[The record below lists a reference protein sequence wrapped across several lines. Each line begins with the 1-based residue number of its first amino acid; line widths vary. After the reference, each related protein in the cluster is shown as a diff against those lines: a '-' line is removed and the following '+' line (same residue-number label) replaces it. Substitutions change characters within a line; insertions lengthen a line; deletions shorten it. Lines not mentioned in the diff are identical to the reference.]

1 MGYTKVEGDHLDL
14 SGRKYQNDTYNK
26 INRILF
32 ENNSEYNRYT
42 SVVFPTG
49 GGKTYMSYGLIQYM
63 VQNLLK
69 DEKDLYKNKDKL
81 KVLFVS
87 PTNAINEQFEKKIK
101 DELQE
106 SGKKVDLDTFCYATD
121 KNKDFSGYDL
131 IIFDEVHRS
140 GAENWEELI
149 KNIISANSNAK
160 ILAITA
166 TPERS
171 DQNTP
176 MDNIA
181 EFVYGKENILSR
193 KQYMANE
200 IYLEDALRDGLVVAP
215 KNYDWDIAL
224 MGKTEF
230 TNYLNQLTA
239 SFKNID
245 NKEEL
250 TEEEKEIQKSEIIKP
265 IMDSFEINN
274 EYGKNASVKLRNLT
288 KFSQII
294 ENNKIDINGPAMR
307 EYMMLNHKAFNISNS
322 KQKKELE
329 TQIVNLE
336 KELFNGSKS
345 FRKIASGMQ
354 ESRINLAKKA
364 IKDIKG
370 GIYIASINNF
380 EGEILKKLY
389 KTNDQYIESEK
400 ERIKYELEKAFEN
413 ADDIEIHYEND
424 KNKLDEISEKNKVEE
439 QNGRKKV
446 HIVLS
451 KKLLDEG
458 IHLDGTKGVFMYSK
472 TNSEIV
478 YSQRIGRTIHS
489 PSEKDMQRPSVVDFA
504 CNRYNYLVNN
514 YTEKFSPE
522 YDLSKLEEICNWIE
536 ENNEIPDINKDYK
549 NNQQEIRYGLILK
562 KLMNRYTNMNNSG
575 FNKSIDEIKIQIDR
589 LISKY
594 QISSKDLERKE
605 NLEPSESEILGQDFF
620 ELTSLQQRVNEYVE
634 DIKSRNDDYRI
645 KKLLNVLS
653 ILKNYKED
661 MKFPDGIYL
670 EYANS
675 KGKSENISDFENL
688 DLKDFLKQNFP
699 QNVINK
705 IVKDL
710 TNYTTANEEFD
721 IDAKNKRYTVL
732 KEKNGVIEDYNL
744 GEELAYIRG
753 LLLTSG
759 TKKETEKNT
768 APYITKYSLETL
780 RKLEITQIKGIDI
793 GDSKKINELLDI
805 FGKQYFEENKFEKVK
820 GKMAKKNEEGFVV
833 DEDESVFCIS
843 REKSKKSR
851 EDNFI
856 RVNGKFN
863 EYSWITGIKYGPN
876 GCDKSGKLSQE
887 LIDSRKFIEEFMYGC
902 NEDGT
907 HFSIEQVL
915 QETLENNHNFC
926 DSNNVL
932 INLEQAKGYIEICI
946 LNSIKYHPDVFFRED
961 TRNGI
966 EFEGVDSLLNPEF
979 STDKRNRISIL
990 AREIPSFKREYDKYL
1005 DKKIKEEE
1013 IKTDKSMLSK
1023 MSKKAGLT
1031 TKEFLEEV
1039 KKLNEGNGTKIEI
1052 NGVSFLRDSTSK
1064 AIEEYK
1070 KTEETIDHKY
1080 KNIKEG
1086 LEGDGR

>member
-14 SGRKYQNDTYNK
+14 SGRKYQNDTYDK
-26 INRILF
+26 INGILF

-42 SVVFPTG
+42 ATVIPTG
-49 GGKTYMSYGLIQYM
+49 GGKTYMSYGIIQYM
-63 VQNLLK
+63 VQNVLE
-69 DEKDLYKNKDKL
+69 EKQDLYKNKDKL
-81 KVLFVS
+81 RVLFVS
-87 PTNAINEQFEKKIK
+87 PTNAINEQFEKKMK

-106 SGKKVDLDTFCYATD
+106 SGKKVYLDTFCYATD

-149 KNIISANSNAK
+149 KNIISANPNAK
-160 ILAITA
+160 IFAITA

-181 EFVYGKENILSR
+181 EFVYGKENIISR

-224 MGKTEF
+224 MGKPEF

-250 TEEEKEIQKSEIIKP
+250 TDEEKEIQKSEIIKP

-274 EYGKNASVKLRNLT
+274 EYGKNASIKLRNLI
-288 KFSQII
+288 KFNQII

-307 EYMMLNHKAFNISNS
+307 EYMMLNHKASNTSNS
-322 KQKKELE
+322 KQKKEFE
-329 TQIVNLE
+329 AKIVNLE
-336 KELFNGSKS
+336 KELFNGAKS
-345 FRKIASGMQ
+345 FRKIATGMQ

-364 IKDIKG
+364 IKDVKG

-389 KTNDQYIESEK
+389 RTNDQYIESEK

-424 KNKLDEISEKNKVEE
+424 KNKLDEISEKNKEEE

-489 PSEKDMQRPSVVDFA
+489 PDEKDMQRPSVVDFA

-522 YDLSKLEEICNWIE
+522 YDLSKLEEICNWIKE
-536 ENNEIPDINKDYK
+536 KNKIPDVNKDYK
-549 NNQQEIRYGLILK
+549 NDQQEIRYGLILK
-562 KLMNRYTNMNNSG
+562 KLMDRYTNMNNSG
-575 FNKSIDEIKIQIDR
+575 FNKSIDEIKAQIDS
-589 LISKY
+589 LMSKH
-594 QISSKDLERKE
+594 QVSSKDLERKE

-620 ELTSLQQRVNEYVE
+620 ELTPLQQIVNECV
-634 DIKSRNDDYRI
+634 DNIKSRNDDYRI

-670 EYANS
+670 EYVNS

-699 QNVINK
+699 QNIIDD

-732 KEKNGVIEDYNL
+732 KEKNGLLEDYNL

-759 TKKETEKNT
+759 TKRETDKNT
-768 APYITKYSLETL
+768 EPYITKYSLETL
-780 RKLEITQIKGIDI
+780 KKLEITQIKGRDI
-793 GDSKKINELLDI
+793 GDPQNLSEFLGIFHKLYSGKNAYSRIRTKMTSKND
-805 FGKQYFEENKFEKVK
+805 
-820 GKMAKKNEEGFVV
+820 EGFVV
-833 DEDESVFCIS
+833 DEDESVFWANIV
-843 REKSKKSR
+843 KSKKSR
-851 EDNFI
+851 DDNFI
-856 RVNGKFN
+856 RVNSKFN

-876 GCDKSGKLSQE
+876 GCDKSGKMSQE
-887 LIDSRKFIEEFMYGC
+887 LIYARKFIEGFMYDC
-902 NEDGT
+902 NEDKT
-907 HFSIEQVL
+907 NFSIEQVL
-915 QETLENNHNFC
+915 QETLENNHDFC

-932 INLEQAKGYIEICI
+932 INVEQAKGYIEKCI
-946 LNSIKYHPDVFFRED
+946 LNSIKYHPDVFFKED
-961 TRNGI
+961 KRNGM
-966 EFEGVDSLLNPEF
+966 EFKGIVKLLNPGF
-979 STDKRNRISIL
+979 SEKKEKRISIL
-990 AREIPSFKREYDKYL
+990 VRELPSFKKVYDKYI
-1005 DKKIKEEE
+1005 DKKIIDKRIEEEKSKTDGLTAKEPLEE
-1013 IKTDKSMLSK
+1013 IKKS
-1023 MSKKAGLT
+1023 
-1031 TKEFLEEV
+1031 
-1039 KKLNEGNGTKIEI
+1039 N
-1052 NGVSFLRDSTSK
+1052 
-1064 AIEEYK
+1064 
-1070 KTEETIDHKY
+1070 ETIDHEDENK
-1080 KNIKEG
+1080 KSW
-1086 LEGDGR
+1086 EGDSK